1 LIMVIAREVILDEA
15 SSRFIDATALITIIR

>member
-1 LIMVIAREVILDEA
+1 MVIAREVILDEA